1 MKKFCFVIC
10 LLACNLAVLAQQVYP
25 YRKSGNSCQMESF
38 VETRSRVR
46 VALGADSKTLY
57 LTLFDLMDY
66 DYRPNVGDVVKLLDK
81 KTLVTIGSLN
91 VKLRLAGGRIINFD
105 NVTVADDLPAELQGG
120 TAARVFITLDFE
132 KATRCGDIDLNAV
145 ENDLKR
151 NVLKTCFTT
160 EDIKQVVIQGKSFS
174 MDGITTA
181 ATLNAMYDSLAGTE
195 HASTPSTAPV
205 PSHTR
210 PRPEPEPEP
219 EPETPESLADV
230 TYIATEHNVM
240 QQGVKGMNV
249 VFSANIRKMRNRPVV
264 ACAYFYFENGQMLQD
279 YNGNFYASDTG
290 GVSAYIHLRPAYDDT
305 VYNRV
310 RIFIPYDELHL
321 GRGRH
326 DLKVYVAIFD
336 LNSSQELGN
345 SEFSHFWMQR

>member
-1 MKKFCFVIC
+1 MKKLCFVMC
-10 LLACNLAVLAQQVYP
+10 LLACNLAVLAQRVYP
-25 YRKSGNSCQMESF
+25 YKKSGSSCQMENF
-38 VETRSRVR
+38 AEARSRVR
-46 VALGADSKTLY
+46 VALGVDSKALY

-66 DYRPNVGDVVKLLDK
+66 EYRPSVSDVVKLLDR
-81 KTLVTIGSLN
+81 KTLVTFGYLN
-91 VKLRLAGGRIINFD
+91 VRLQLAGGRIINFD
-105 NVTVADDLPAELQGG
+105 NVTVADDLPDELRGG
-120 TAARVFITLDFE
+120 AAARVFITLDFK

-145 ENDLKR
+145 GHDLKCK
-151 NVLKTCFTT
+151 VLKTCFAT

-174 MDGITTA
+174 MDGIATA
-181 ATLNAMYDSLAGTE
+181 ATLGAMYDSLDGAAQ
-195 HASTPSTAPV
+195 ASEPSTAPST
-205 PSHTR
+205 SHVR
-210 PRPEPEPEP
+210 PGSEPRPEP

-249 VFSANIRKMRNRPVV
+249 VFSANIRKMRNRPVA
-264 ACAYFYFENGQMLQD
+264 ACAYFYFENGQMLRD

-290 GVSAYIHLRPAYDDT
+290 GVSAYIQLRPAYDDT

-310 RIFIPYDELHL
+310 RIFIPYNELHL

-336 LNSSQELGN
+336 LNSSRELGN
-345 SEFSHFWMQR
+345 SEFSHFWIQ